1 MSSKGARKSQEM
13 KATDAFQYIVK
24 SVANTPHEED
34 ENNESDVDEK
44 ARFAKE
50 HMCERELPTGRTSE
64 TKT

>member
-44 ARFAKE
+44 ARLCKGAYV
-50 HMCERELPTGRTSE
+50 
-64 TKT
+64 